1 MRRIETHIREA
12 KQDEYELDSKDREV
26 TTTASAY
33 LHEIC
38 LLLEQK
44 DDDWLEK
51 FYVKLRTN
59 KVKV

>member
-1 MRRIETHIREA
+1 MKRISTHIKEA
-12 KQDEYELDSKDREV
+12 KQDEYELDSEDRDV